1 MLRQEDTLENDN
13 DVGDKGEW
21 TKADTN
27 AIIYQVGVW
36 AECKTTA

>member
-21 TKADTN
+21 TKGRHERDN
-27 AIIYQVGVW
+27 ILSRSLGGV
-36 AECKTTA
+36 